1 MTANPAPGTP
11 ATEVAGVPATA
22 AAGVPATPPR
32 RGRPGYDRAQIL
44 EVAVGLFNEQ
54 GYDATS
60 VADLAARL
68 GLTKSALYHH
78 FDSKEQLLAEALD
91 DALSALEGV
100 LDEPGAIAGT
110 AAERLDFVLR
120 AAVEVLID
128 RLSSVTLLL
137 RVRGNSTTERDALE
151 RRRSFDQRV
160 TALVVEA
167 QESGLVRA
175 DIDGAVTTR
184 LIFGMLNSV
193 VEWYRPIGAI
203 DRDRLAH
210 DVVTIALDGMRTRPE
225 PAGEVPSTQKL
236 PDLPPPRYTV

>member
-1 MTANPAPGTP
+1 MTATP
-11 ATEVAGVPATA
+11 ATGAPAGAPA
-22 AAGVPATPPR
+22 R

-60 VADLAARL
+60 VADLAGRL

-100 LDEPGAIAGT
+100 LDEPGATTGT
-110 AAERLDFVLR
+110 PAERLDFVLR

-128 RLSSVTLLL
+128 RLPSVTLLL
-137 RVRGNSTTERDALE
+137 RVRGNSATERDALE
-151 RRRSFDQRV
+151 RRRLFDQRV
-160 TALVVEA
+160 TELVRAA
-167 QESGLVRA
+167 QDAGLVRA

-184 LIFGMLNSV
+184 LVFGMINSV
-193 VEWYRPIGAI
+193 VEWYRPTGTI
-203 DRDRLAH
+203 DRERLAH
-210 DVVTIALDGMRTRPE
+210 DVVTIALDGMRTR
-225 PAGEVPSTQKL
+225 
-236 PDLPPPRYTV
+236 

>member
-1 MTANPAPGTP
+1 MTATP
-11 ATEVAGVPATA
+11 ATGIPSAIA
-22 AAGVPATPPR
+22 PR

-44 EVAVGLFNEQ
+44 EIAVGLFNEQ

-60 VADLAARL
+60 VADLATRL

-100 LDEPGAIAGT
+100 LAEPAATVGT

-120 AAVEVLID
+120 AAVDVLID
-128 RLSSVTLLL
+128 RLPSVTLLL
-137 RVRGNSTTERDALE
+137 RVRGNSATERAALE
-151 RRRSFDQRV
+151 RRRAFDQRV

-167 QESGLVRA
+167 QDAGLVRA

-184 LIFGMLNSV
+184 LVFGMLNSV
-193 VEWYRPIGAI
+193 VEWYRPAGAI

-210 DVVTIALDGMRTRPE
+210 DVVTIALDGMRTR
-225 PAGEVPSTQKL
+225 
-236 PDLPPPRYTV
+236 